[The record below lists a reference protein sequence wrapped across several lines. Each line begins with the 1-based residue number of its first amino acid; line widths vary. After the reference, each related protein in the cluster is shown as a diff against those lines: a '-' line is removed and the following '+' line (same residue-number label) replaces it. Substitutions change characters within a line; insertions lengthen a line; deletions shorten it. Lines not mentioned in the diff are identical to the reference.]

1 MIIGK
6 NSALKG
12 FALFFILIIAI
23 VTSIFAFCYVPYMV
37 SGKGLAITAGL
48 LNIAIAGYF
57 TYRKYIQWS
66 NSNNA
71 KTN

>member
-12 FALFFILIIAI
+12 FALFLILIVAI
-23 VTSIFAFCYVPYMV
+23 VTSIFAFCYVPTMT
-37 SGKGLAITAGL
+37 SGKGLAVIVGL

-57 TYRKYIQWS
+57 TYKKYIDWS
-66 NSNNA
+66 NGNNT

>member
-12 FALFFILIIAI
+12 FALFFILIVAI
-23 VTSIFAFCYVPYMV
+23 VTSIFAFCYVPTMT
-37 SGKGLAITAGL
+37 SGKGLAVIVGL

-57 TYRKYIQWS
+57 SYKKYTEWS
-66 NSNNA
+66 NGNNT

>member
-1 MIIGK
+1 MIGK

-12 FALFFILIIAI
+12 FALLFILIVAI
-23 VTSIFAFCYVPYMV
+23 VTSIFAFCYVPTMT
-37 SGKGLAITAGL
+37 SGKGLAVIAGL

-57 TYRKYIQWS
+57 SYKKYIDWS
-66 NSNNA
+66 NGNNT